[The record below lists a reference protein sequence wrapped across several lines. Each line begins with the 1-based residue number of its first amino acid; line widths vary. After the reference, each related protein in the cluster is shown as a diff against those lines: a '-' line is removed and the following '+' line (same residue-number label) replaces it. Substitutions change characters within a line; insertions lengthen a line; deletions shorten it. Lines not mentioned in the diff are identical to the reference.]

1 MTPKTR
7 FLTAAALIALAGC
20 TYDTGAPN
28 RPANGALIGG
38 LTGAALG
45 NAIGDDSKSTI
56 IGGIAGAAIGGAIG
70 QSMAQQERELDQQ
83 LAGSGAR
90 VTNTGN
96 ALRVILPEDVTFP
109 TGSAV
114 VNAGFRPALRDVA
127 RSLRAHPY
135 STVQVV
141 GHTDNVGTAAFNRQL
156 SLDRA
161 SAVARILVAEGVN
174 GGRVTYAGRG
184 LSEPIATNGTAQGR
198 AMNRRV
204 EIVITPTR

>member
-1 MTPKTR
+1 MTRIPR
-7 FLTAAALIALAGC
+7 LTMAATLIALAGC

-70 QSMAQQERELDQQ
+70 QNMAAQERALNQQ
-83 LAGSGAR
+83 LSGSGAR
-90 VTNTGN
+90 ITNTGTS
-96 ALRVILPEDVTFP
+96 LRVILPEEVTFA
-109 TGSAV
+109 TGSAE
-114 VNAGFRPALRDVA
+114 VNPGFRPALRDVA
-127 RSLRAHPY
+127 QSLRANPN

-174 GGRVTYAGRG
+174 GARITYAGRG
-184 LSEPIATNGTAQGR
+184 LSEPITTNTTAQGR

-204 EIVITPTR
+204 EIVITPTG

>member
-1 MTPKTR
+1 MTRIPR
-7 FLTAAALIALAGC
+7 LMTAAALIALAGC
-20 TYDTGAPN
+20 TYDTGAAN
-28 RPANGALIGG
+28 RPANGAIIGG

-70 QSMAQQERELDQQ
+70 QNMAAQERALNQQ
-83 LAGSGAR
+83 LSGSGAR
-90 VTNTGN
+90 ITNTGT
-96 ALRVILPEDVTFP
+96 ALRVILPEEVTFA
-109 TGSAV
+109 TGSAE
-114 VNAGFRPALRDVA
+114 VNPGFRPALRDVA
-127 RSLRAHPY
+127 QSLRANPN

-141 GHTDNVGTAAFNRQL
+141 GHTDNVGAAAFNRQL

-174 GGRVTYAGRG
+174 GARITYAGRG
-184 LSEPIATNGTAQGR
+184 MSAPITTNSTAQGR

-204 EIVITPTR
+204 EIVITPTG